1 MKRSLVRASRWVG
14 GCVALA
20 GACFSAVAAPLELTG
35 QPLGVEQVVAV
46 AAGLQPVSVQPA
58 ARARV
63 TQGFEVVLAAAR
75 AGMPVYGLT
84 TGVGWNKDRQ
94 ALVKNGALDPDL
106 LTASQRFNIGTLR
119 AHAAAVG
126 PWLPD
131 DAVRAAMVLR
141 LNLLLSGAAGVQP
154 AVADQYA
161 AFLNAGITPLVPAR
175 GSIGEADILQS
186 SHIGLALAGEWQVR
200 WRGERLPAA
209 VALQRAGL
217 KPVQLVGKDFLSIIG
232 DNSLMLGRAALV
244 LHGARQWLD
253 RETVVFALSLE
264 GLNGNVAPFL
274 EASVA
279 ARPRPGFVAAAAQ
292 LRNAL
297 VGSALWQA
305 DDARP
310 LQDPLSFRT
319 MPHVLGNARAALE
332 AAEDEFAFESAH
344 SGDNPQVMLSAGTLT
359 AGAATTASQSARYL
373 VPGTSAAIVPAASFE
388 ALPVVAAL
396 ERLSLALAHV
406 ASSVASTVYR
416 FENPEI
422 THLPRFL
429 TAPGNPGH
437 GFGAVQKSVAA
448 LTTEIRSLALP
459 VSLDEATLAGNIE
472 DKTNNAP
479 LTVQR
484 LQEIVDLLYP
494 LASLQLLHAAQAV
507 DLRPGF
513 KQGSQTQ
520 ALQWAY
526 RARVPFVAQDRILS
540 PDIEAGAQLLREGWP
555 GVAGVASVAG
565 LTSAAGVTSGA
576 VLSTSASKPVAI
588 AGAVHE

>member
-1 MKRSLVRASRWVG
+1 MKRSLFCAARWVA

-106 LTASQRFNIGTLR
+106 LMASQHFNIGTLR

-126 PWLPD
+126 SWLPD

-297 VGSALWQA
+297 AGSALWQA

-344 SGDNPQVMLSAGTLT
+344 SGDNPQVVLSAGTL
-359 AGAATTASQSARYL
+359 ASGGATTASASQAARYL

-513 KQGSQTQ
+513 KQGRQTQ
-520 ALQWAY
+520 ALQRAY

-555 GVAGVASVAG
+555 G
-565 LTSAAGVTSGA
+565 AAGVTSAA
-576 VLSTSASKPVAI
+576 VLSTSASKPVAT

>member
-1 MKRSLVRASRWVG
+1 MKRRLVRVLCWLGAG
-14 GCVALA
+14 LALA
-20 GACFSAVAAPLELTG
+20 GAAAPALAATKPMAPLELTG
-35 QPLGVEQVVAV
+35 QPLSVEQVVAV
-46 AAGLQPVSVQPA
+46 AVGLQPVAIEPA
-58 ARARV
+58 ARLRV
-63 TQGFEVVLAAAR
+63 AQGFEVVLAAAR
-75 AGMPVYGLT
+75 ASMPVYGLT
-84 TGVGWNKDRQ
+84 TGVGWNKDRG
-94 ALVKNGALDPDL
+94 ALVKDGALDPDL
-106 LTASQRFNIGTLR
+106 LAASRRFNLGTLR

-126 PWLPD
+126 PSLPD
-131 DAVRAAMVLR
+131 AAVRAAMVLR

-161 AFLNAGITPLVPAR
+161 AFLNAGMTPLVPAR

-200 WRGERLPAA
+200 WRGEVLPAA

-217 KPVQLVGKDFLSIIG
+217 VPVQLVGKDFLSIIG
-232 DNSLMLGRAALV
+232 DNSLMLGRAALA
-244 LHGARQWLD
+244 LHDARQWLD

-292 LRNAL
+292 LRGAL
-297 VGSALWQA
+297 AGSALWRA
-305 DDARP
+305 DEARP

-319 MPHVLGNARAALE
+319 MAHVLGNAREALV
-332 AAEDEFAFESAH
+332 AAETEFAFESAH
-344 SGDNPQVMLSAGTLT
+344 SGDNPQVVLQ
-359 AGAATTASQSARYL
+359 AAKHSSQVERYR
-373 VPGTSAAIVPAASFE
+373 VPGTDAAIVPAASFE

-416 FENPEI
+416 FENPEV
-422 THLPRFL
+422 TRLPRFL

-484 LQEIVDLLYP
+484 LQQLVDLLYP
-494 LASLQLLHAAQAV
+494 LASLQLLHAAQAI

-513 KQGSQTQ
+513 QQGEQTL
-520 ALQWAY
+520 ALQRAY

-540 PDIEAGAQLLREGWP
+540 PDIEAGTQLLREGWRVP
-555 GVAGVASVAG
+555 AEA
-565 LTSAAGVTSGA
+565 LR
-576 VLSTSASKPVAI
+576 PVARELTF
-588 AGAVHE
+588 HE

>member
-1 MKRSLVRASRWVG
+1 MKRSLFCAARWVA

-63 TQGFEVVLAAAR
+63 AQGFEVVLAAAR

-106 LTASQRFNIGTLR
+106 LMASQHFNIGTLR

-126 PWLPD
+126 SWLPD

-161 AFLNAGITPLVPAR
+161 AFLNVGITPLVPAR

-200 WRGERLPAA
+200 WRGEVLPAA

-244 LHGARQWLD
+244 LHSARQWLD

-344 SGDNPQVMLSAGTLT
+344 SGDNPQVVLSAGTL
-359 AGAATTASQSARYL
+359 ASGGATTASASQAARYL

-507 DLRPGF
+507 DLRNGF

-520 ALQWAY
+520 ALQRAY

-540 PDIEAGAQLLREGWP
+540 PDIETGVQLLREGWP
-555 GVAGVASVAG
+555 G
-565 LTSAAGVTSGA
+565 AAGVTSAA
-576 VLSTSASKPVAI
+576 VLSTSASKPVAT

>member
-58 ARARV
+58 ARVRV

-344 SGDNPQVMLSAGTLT
+344 SGDNPQVVLSAGTLT

-520 ALQWAY
+520 ALQRAY

-555 GVAGVASVAG
+555 G
-565 LTSAAGVTSGA
+565 AAGVTSAA
-576 VLSTSASKPVAI
+576 VPSTSASKPVAT

>member
-1 MKRSLVRASRWVG
+1 MKRTLARVTWWVG
-14 GCVALA
+14 VGFVLA
-20 GACFSAVAAPLELTG
+20 GACGAPVAVATSLKEPLELTG

-46 AAGLQPVSVQPA
+46 AKGLQPVSVQPA

-63 TQGFEVVLAAAR
+63 AQGFEVVLAAAR

-186 SHIGLALAGEWQVR
+186 SHIGLALAGEWQVH
-200 WRGERLPAA
+200 WRGEVLPAA
-209 VALQRAGL
+209 AALQRAGL

-244 LHGARQWLD
+244 LHSARQWLD

-279 ARPRPGFVAAAAQ
+279 ARPRPGLVAAAAQ
-292 LRNAL
+292 LRDAL
-297 VGSALWQA
+297 AGSALWQA

-319 MPHVLGNARAALE
+319 MPHVLGNAREALE
-332 AAEDEFAFESAH
+332 AAEAEFAFESAH
-344 SGDNPQVMLSAGTLT
+344 SGDNPQVVLGAVTL
-359 AGAATTASQSARYL
+359 ASGAATTASASQAARYL
-373 VPGTSAAIVPAASFE
+373 VPGTSGAIVPAASFE
-388 ALPVVAAL
+388 ALPVVAVL

-484 LQEIVDLLYP
+484 LQEMVDLLYP

-507 DLRPGF
+507 DLRTGF

-520 ALQWAY
+520 ALQHAY

-540 PDIEAGAQLLREGWP
+540 PDIEAGAQLLREGWS
-555 GVAGVASVAG
+555 G
-565 LTSAAGVTSGA
+565 SAA
-576 VLSTSASKPVAI
+576 STFT
-588 AGAVHE
+588 AGGDHE

>member
-106 LTASQRFNIGTLR
+106 LMASQHFNIGTLR

-200 WRGERLPAA
+200 WRGEVLPAA

-344 SGDNPQVMLSAGTLT
+344 SGDNPQVVLSAGTLT

-520 ALQWAY
+520 ALQRAY

-555 GVAGVASVAG
+555 G
-565 LTSAAGVTSGA
+565 AAGVTSAA
-576 VLSTSASKPVAI
+576 VPSTSASKPVAT

>member
-1 MKRSLVRASRWVG
+1 
-14 GCVALA
+14 VALA

-58 ARARV
+58 ARVRV

-344 SGDNPQVMLSAGTLT
+344 SGDNPQVVLSAGTLT

-520 ALQWAY
+520 ALQRAY

-555 GVAGVASVAG
+555 G
-565 LTSAAGVTSGA
+565 AAGVTSAA
-576 VLSTSASKPVAI
+576 VPSTSASKPVAT